1 MRNNVK
7 NNINIKNRLGGDI
20 NLLLSKLIDYYALY
34 DLHKD
39 RSKENQYHI
48 DFDHAPTNIDRDVF
62 FEVPSSLADID
73 LNITSKENGYSI
85 GEFGFE
91 SLRPSGD
98 HPNDY
103 VRGESFL
110 NEVGNKPNVI
120 FVHGWRMKGFDR
132 VKKIFHD
139 SIINNLGWNMYYYT
153 LPYHL
158 ERQPEASLYSGEF
171 MVSANIN
178 RTVESTRQAIVDL
191 RALIQWMKNNKQGPV
206 IIIGVSLGGFI
217 SNLVA
222 TLESEIDAL
231 VSIFYSNRL
240 SYSIWNTIP
249 GKYIR
254 RDLESHGVNYN
265 DLVKYWEL
273 VEPNQALPKINKEN
287 ILLISAKHDQYVHIQ
302 DADLLWESWGKP
314 TRYVYNCGHAGI
326 VLKRK
331 KIEKDTISFLQNK
344 LKR

>member
-1 MRNNVK
+1 M
-7 NNINIKNRLGGDI
+7 GGGI
-20 NLLLSKLIDYYALY
+20 NLLLSKLIDYYALH

-39 RSKENQYHI
+39 RSEENQYYIDSPHI
-48 DFDHAPTNIDRDVF
+48 PINIDRETF
-62 FEVPSSLADID
+62 FEVPASLSDIR
-73 LNITSKENGYSI
+73 LNITSTDKGYSI

-91 SLRPSGD
+91 SLIPSGD
-98 HPNDY
+98 DLNDY
-103 VRGESFL
+103 VRGEAFL
-110 NEVGNKPNVI
+110 NESESKPNVI

-132 VKKIFHD
+132 VKKIFHN
-139 SIINNLGWNMYYYT
+139 SITNNLGWNMYYYT

-191 RALIQWMKNNKQGPV
+191 RALIQWIKNNKQGPV

-254 RDLESHGVNYN
+254 QDLESHGVDYN
-265 DLVKYWEL
+265 DLVKCWEL
-273 VEPNQALPKINKEN
+273 TEPNQAIPKMNKDN

-331 KIEKDTISFLQNK
+331 KIAKDTISFLQNK

>member
-1 MRNNVK
+1 M
-7 NNINIKNRLGGDI
+7 
-20 NLLLSKLIDYYALY
+20 LLSKLIDYYALY

-91 SLRPSGD
+91 SLIPSGD

-139 SIINNLGWNMYYYT
+139 SIMNNLGWNMYYYT

-265 DLVKYWEL
+265 NLVKYWEL
-273 VEPNQALPKINKEN
+273 IEPNQALPKINKEN

>member
-1 MRNNVK
+1 M
-7 NNINIKNRLGGDI
+7 
-20 NLLLSKLIDYYALY
+20 
-34 DLHKD
+34 HKD

-91 SLRPSGD
+91 SLIPSGD

-139 SIINNLGWNMYYYT
+139 SIMNNLGWNMYYYT

-273 VEPNQALPKINKEN
+273 IEPNQALPKINKEN

>member
-1 MRNNVK
+1 M
-7 NNINIKNRLGGDI
+7 
-20 NLLLSKLIDYYALY
+20 LLSKLIDYYALY

-139 SIINNLGWNMYYYT
+139 SIMNNLGWNMYYYT

-178 RTVESTRQAIVDL
+178 RTVEATRQAIVDL

-273 VEPNQALPKINKEN
+273 VEPNQVLPKINKEN

>member
-1 MRNNVK
+1 MRKNVK
-7 NNINIKNRLGGDI
+7 NKKVKGRVGGNI
-20 NLLLSKLIDYYALY
+20 NLLLSKLIDYYALH
-34 DLHKD
+34 DLNKE
-39 RSKENQYHI
+39 RSEQNQYYI
-48 DFDHAPTNIDRDVF
+48 DSAYIPKNIDRETF
-62 FEVPSSLADID
+62 FEVPVSLSDMELIM
-73 LNITSKENGYSI
+73 TSTGKGYKM
-85 GEFGFE
+85 GKFKFR
-91 SLRPSGD
+91 SLIPSGND
-98 HPNDY
+98 PNDY
-103 VRGESFL
+103 VTGEAYLNEGES
-110 NEVGNKPNVI
+110 KPNVI

-139 SIINNLGWNMYYYT
+139 SFMNDLRWDMYYYT

-171 MVSANIN
+171 MISANIN
-178 RTVESTRQAIVDL
+178 RTIESTRQAIVDL
-191 RALIQWMKNNKQGPV
+191 RALIQWIKNNKQGPV

-249 GKYIR
+249 GKYIKQ
-254 RDLESHGVNYN
+254 DLESHEVNYK

-273 VEPNQALPKINKEN
+273 TEPNQGVPKMNKDN
-287 ILLISAKHDQYVHIQ
+287 ILLISAKYDQYVHIE
-302 DADLLWESWGKP
+302 DADLLWDSWGKP
-314 TRYVYNCGHAGI
+314 TRYIYNCGHAGI

-331 KIEKDTISFLQNK
+331 KIAKDTISFLESK

>member
-1 MRNNVK
+1 M
-7 NNINIKNRLGGDI
+7 I
-20 NLLLSKLIDYYALY
+20 
-34 DLHKD
+34 H
-39 RSKENQYHI
+39 
-48 DFDHAPTNIDRDVF
+48 
-62 FEVPSSLADID
+62 
-73 LNITSKENGYSI
+73 
-85 GEFGFE
+85 
-91 SLRPSGD
+91 SGD
-98 HPNDY
+98 VSNDY
-103 VRGESFL
+103 VRGEAFL
-110 NEVGNKPNVI
+110 NEAEGKPNVI
-120 FVHGWRMKGFDR
+120 FVHGWQMKGFDR
-132 VKKIFHD
+132 VKKIIHD
-139 SIINNLGWNMYYYT
+139 SIMNNLGWNMYYYT

-158 ERQPEASLYSGEF
+158 ERQPEESLYSGEF

-191 RALIQWMKNNKQGPV
+191 RALIKWIKNNKQGPV
-206 IIIGVSLGGFI
+206 IIIGVSLGSFI

-254 RDLESHGVNYN
+254 QDLESHGVDYN

-273 VEPNQALPKINKEN
+273 TEPNQALPKMNKEN

-314 TRYVYNCGHAGI
+314 THYVYNCGHAGI

-331 KIEKDTISFLQNK
+331 KLQRIPFRFYKIS
-344 LKR
+344 

>member
-1 MRNNVK
+1 M
-7 NNINIKNRLGGDI
+7 
-20 NLLLSKLIDYYALY
+20 LLSKLIDYYALY

-62 FEVPSSLADID
+62 FEVPSSLADIY

-139 SIINNLGWNMYYYT
+139 SIMNNLGWNMYYYT

>member
-1 MRNNVK
+1 M
-7 NNINIKNRLGGDI
+7 
-20 NLLLSKLIDYYALY
+20 
-34 DLHKD
+34 HKD

-139 SIINNLGWNMYYYT
+139 SIMNNLGWNMYYYT

>member
-1 MRNNVK
+1 M
-7 NNINIKNRLGGDI
+7 
-20 NLLLSKLIDYYALY
+20 LLSKLIDYYALY

-62 FEVPSSLADID
+62 FEVPSSLADIN

-91 SLRPSGD
+91 SLIPSGD

-139 SIINNLGWNMYYYT
+139 SIMNNLGWNMYYYT

-273 VEPNQALPKINKEN
+273 IEPNQALPKINKEN

>member
-1 MRNNVK
+1 M
-7 NNINIKNRLGGDI
+7 LF
-20 NLLLSKLIDYYALY
+20 SKLIDHYALN

-39 RSKENQYHI
+39 RSEEYQYYIDSAHI
-48 DFDHAPTNIDRDVF
+48 PINIDRETF
-62 FEVPSSLADID
+62 FEVPASLSDIG
-73 LNITSKENGYSI
+73 LNITSKDKGYSI

-91 SLRPSGD
+91 SLIPSGD
-98 HPNDY
+98 DLNDY
-103 VRGESFL
+103 VRGEAYL
-110 NEVGNKPNVI
+110 NESESKPNVI

-132 VKKIFHD
+132 VKKIFHN
-139 SIINNLGWNMYYYT
+139 SIMNNLGWNMYYYT

-158 ERQPEASLYSGEF
+158 ERQPETSLYSGEF

-191 RALIQWMKNNKQGPV
+191 RALIQWIKNNKQGPV

-254 RDLESHGVNYN
+254 QDLETHGVNYN

-273 VEPNQALPKINKEN
+273 TEPNQATPKMNKDN

-331 KIEKDTISFLQNK
+331 KIAKDTISFLQNK

>member
-1 MRNNVK
+1 M
-7 NNINIKNRLGGDI
+7 I
-20 NLLLSKLIDYYALY
+20 
-34 DLHKD
+34 
-39 RSKENQYHI
+39 
-48 DFDHAPTNIDRDVF
+48 
-62 FEVPSSLADID
+62 
-73 LNITSKENGYSI
+73 
-85 GEFGFE
+85 
-91 SLRPSGD
+91 PSGD
-98 HPNDY
+98 VFNDY
-103 VRGESFL
+103 VRGEAFL
-110 NEVGNKPNVI
+110 NEDESKPNVI

-132 VKKIFHD
+132 IKKNFHN
-139 SIINNLGWNMYYYT
+139 SIMNNLGWNMYYYT

-191 RALIQWMKNNKQGPV
+191 RALIRWIKNNKQGPV
-206 IIIGVSLGGFI
+206 IIIGVSLGGFV

-222 TLESEIDAL
+222 TLESEIDTL

-254 RDLESHGVNYN
+254 QDLESHGGDYK
-265 DLVKYWEL
+265 DLMKYWEL
-273 VEPNQALPKINKEN
+273 TVPNQALPKMNKEN

-302 DADLLWESWGKP
+302 DADLLGESLGKP

-331 KIEKDTISFLQNK
+331 KLQRIPFRFYKIS
-344 LKR
+344 

>member
-62 FEVPSSLADID
+62 FEVPSPLADID

-139 SIINNLGWNMYYYT
+139 SIMNNLGWNMYYYT

>member
-1 MRNNVK
+1 M
-7 NNINIKNRLGGDI
+7 
-20 NLLLSKLIDYYALY
+20 LLSKLIDYYALY

-91 SLRPSGD
+91 SLIPSGD

-139 SIINNLGWNMYYYT
+139 SIMNNLGWNMYYYT

-273 VEPNQALPKINKEN
+273 IEPNQALPKINKEN

>member
-1 MRNNVK
+1 M
-7 NNINIKNRLGGDI
+7 
-20 NLLLSKLIDYYALY
+20 LLSKLIDYYALY

-85 GEFGFE
+85 GGFGFE
-91 SLRPSGD
+91 SLRPSGN

-139 SIINNLGWNMYYYT
+139 SIMNNLGWNMYYYT

>member
-1 MRNNVK
+1 M
-7 NNINIKNRLGGDI
+7 
-20 NLLLSKLIDYYALY
+20 LLSKLIDYYALY

-139 SIINNLGWNMYYYT
+139 SIMNNLGWNMYYYT

-331 KIEKDTISFLQNK
+331 KIEKDTMSFLQNK

>member
-1 MRNNVK
+1 M
-7 NNINIKNRLGGDI
+7 
-20 NLLLSKLIDYYALY
+20 LLSKLIDYYALY

-139 SIINNLGWNMYYYT
+139 SIMNNLGWNMYYYT

-240 SYSIWNTIP
+240 SYS
-249 GKYIR
+249 
-254 RDLESHGVNYN
+254 LFFFHS
-265 DLVKYWEL
+265 
-273 VEPNQALPKINKEN
+273 
-287 ILLISAKHDQYVHIQ
+287 
-302 DADLLWESWGKP
+302 
-314 TRYVYNCGHAGI
+314 C
-326 VLKRK
+326 
-331 KIEKDTISFLQNK
+331 F
-344 LKR
+344 

>member
-1 MRNNVK
+1 M
-7 NNINIKNRLGGDI
+7 
-20 NLLLSKLIDYYALY
+20 LLSKLIDYYALY

-139 SIINNLGWNMYYYT
+139 SIMNNLGWNMYYYT

-265 DLVKYWEL
+265 NLVKYWEL

>member
-139 SIINNLGWNMYYYT
+139 SIMNNLGWNMYYYT

-331 KIEKDTISFLQNK
+331 KIEKDTMSFLQNK

>member
-1 MRNNVK
+1 M
-7 NNINIKNRLGGDI
+7 
-20 NLLLSKLIDYYALY
+20 LLSKLIDYYALY

-139 SIINNLGWNMYYYT
+139 SIMNNLGWNMYYYT

>member
-1 MRNNVK
+1 M
-7 NNINIKNRLGGDI
+7 
-20 NLLLSKLIDYYALY
+20 LSKLIDYYALY

-62 FEVPSSLADID
+62 FEVPSSLAGID

-85 GEFGFE
+85 GDFGFE

-139 SIINNLGWNMYYYT
+139 SIMNNLGWNMYYYT

-331 KIEKDTISFLQNK
+331 KIKKDTISFLQNK

>member
-1 MRNNVK
+1 M
-7 NNINIKNRLGGDI
+7 
-20 NLLLSKLIDYYALY
+20 LLSKLIDYYALY

-62 FEVPSSLADID
+62 FEVPSSLAGID

-85 GEFGFE
+85 GDFGFE

-139 SIINNLGWNMYYYT
+139 SIMNNLGWNMYYYT

-314 TRYVYNCGHAGI
+314 TRYVYNCGFT
-326 VLKRK
+326 VVN
-331 KIEKDTISFLQNK
+331 EFNSFF
-344 LKR
+344 

>member
-1 MRNNVK
+1 M
-7 NNINIKNRLGGDI
+7 
-20 NLLLSKLIDYYALY
+20 LLSKLIDYYALY

-48 DFDHAPTNIDRDVF
+48 DFNHAPTNIDRDVF

-139 SIINNLGWNMYYYT
+139 SIMNNLGWNMYYYT

>member
-1 MRNNVK
+1 
-7 NNINIKNRLGGDI
+7 
-20 NLLLSKLIDYYALY
+20 LLLSKLIDYYALY

-48 DFDHAPTNIDRDVF
+48 DLDHAPTNIDRDVF

-139 SIINNLGWNMYYYT
+139 SIMNNLGWNMYYYT

>member
-1 MRNNVK
+1 M
-7 NNINIKNRLGGDI
+7 
-20 NLLLSKLIDYYALY
+20 LLSKLIDHYALH

-39 RSKENQYHI
+39 RSQEDQYYIEPAHI
-48 DFDHAPTNIDRDVF
+48 PINIDRETF
-62 FEVPSSLADID
+62 FEVPASLSDIGLD
-73 LNITSKENGYSI
+73 ITSTDKRYSI

-91 SLRPSGD
+91 SLIPSGD
-98 HPNDY
+98 VSNDY
-103 VRGESFL
+103 VRGEAFL
-110 NEVGNKPNVI
+110 NEDESKPNVI

-132 VKKIFHD
+132 VKKIFHN
-139 SIINNLGWNMYYYT
+139 SIMKNLGWDMYYYT

-158 ERQPEASLYSGEF
+158 ERQPEKSLYSGEF

-191 RALIQWMKNNKQGPV
+191 RALIRWIKNNRQGPV

-254 RDLESHGVNYN
+254 QDLESHGVNYN
-265 DLVKYWEL
+265 ELVKYWEL
-273 VEPNQALPKINKEN
+273 TEPNQAIPKMHKDN

-302 DADLLWESWGKP
+302 EADLLWESWGKP

-331 KIEKDTISFLQNK
+331 KIAKDTISFLQNK

>member
-1 MRNNVK
+1 M
-7 NNINIKNRLGGDI
+7 
-20 NLLLSKLIDYYALY
+20 LLSKLIDYYALY

-62 FEVPSSLADID
+62 FEVPSSLAGID

-85 GEFGFE
+85 GDFGFE

-139 SIINNLGWNMYYYT
+139 SIMNNLGWNMYYYT

-331 KIEKDTISFLQNK
+331 KIKKDTISFLQNK